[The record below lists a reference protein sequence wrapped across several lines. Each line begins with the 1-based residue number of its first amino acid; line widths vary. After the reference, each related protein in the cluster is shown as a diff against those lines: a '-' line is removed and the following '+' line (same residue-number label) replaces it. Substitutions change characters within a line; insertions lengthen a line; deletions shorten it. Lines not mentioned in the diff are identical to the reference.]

1 MARGKK
7 YNDEAKEKALAMLAT
22 NNNMAELSKELN
34 IPVSTLCTWK
44 KEHEDNEEFEKLRMK
59 KKSEFISKA
68 WESIEDALK
77 LGNKRVKR
85 ALEHEEELDKIIE
98 LLIEDNELSNI
109 TKQSLIQKLKALQVQ
124 GIRDISTYIGTL
136 YDKAAL
142 AAGEATVN
150 TDMEINITLSDD

>member
-22 NNNMAELSKELN
+22 NNNMEEIARELN
-34 IPVSTLCTWK
+34 IPKSTLCTWK
-44 KEHEDNEEFEKLRMK
+44 KQHEDDEEFEQLRMK

-85 ALEHEEELDKIIE
+85 ALEHEAELDKIIE